1 MKEIGMTK
9 PDASV
14 LIKKLES
21 GEISREEFDLFLEG
35 LEDPKQIE
43 SYEEAFRRVFDRF
56 FEDDST
62 SELNKSKPKSNQNS

>member
-35 LEDPKQIE
+35 LEDPGQIE
-43 SYEEAFRRVFDRF
+43 SYEVAFRQFFDQF
-56 FEDDST
+56 FENGPSST
-62 SELNKSKPKSNQNS
+62 SKEDNTYRNQNY